1 VSSAT
6 YTPKAGDLLL
16 CRSYEQ
22 QDLLVVVK
30 VSRTSSPTALRL
42 RVAHVL
48 RWKFSEV
55 QGEAVT
61 ALDRATVSHNIT
73 WRDGERSAYV
83 ADYQRRYERPSDHEL
98 HAWALKELAFRAM
111 TRLAKGRDRGRP
123 ARVLRAPRQPPS
135 AMLVHDLRR
144 PTARVR
150 QVRARLGEMS

>member
-1 VSSAT
+1 MSSAT

-98 HAWALKELAFRAM
+98 HAWALKELAFRTM

-123 ARVLRAPRQPPS
+123 RRTPSRAQLAS
-135 AMLVHDLRR
+135 LEEAASIVESL
-144 PTARVR
+144 TN
-150 QVRARLGEMS
+150 E